1 VIRVLIADDHAVVR
15 HGLKRI
21 VSAELDMAVAGEAQN
36 GDELLAL
43 ARAESADIIVMDIT
57 MPGKTGL
64 EALKVLRKEHP
75 RLPVLVLSMH
85 PENQYAVRALKSG
98 AAGYLTKDSAPE
110 ELVKAIRKIVQGG
123 RYVSGA
129 LAERLAMGLG
139 GDDGQPQ
146 HERLSQREYQV
157 MCLLASGK
165 STSEIAETLNLS
177 VKTVSS
183 YRARILEKMAM
194 KGNGQLTRYAIENQL
209 VS

>member
-1 VIRVLIADDHAVVR
+1 MIRVLIADDHAVVR
-15 HGLKRI
+15 LGLKRI
-21 VSAELDMAVAGEAQN
+21 VSAEPDMDVVGDAQN
-36 GDELLAL
+36 ADDLLAL
-43 ARAESADIIVMDIT
+43 ARTVPADIVVMDIT
-57 MPGKTGL
+57 MPGKSGL
-64 EALKVLRKEHP
+64 EALRELHVEYP
-75 RLPVLVLSMH
+75 RLPVLMLSMH

-98 AAGYLTKDSAPE
+98 AAGYLTKEGAPE
-110 ELVKAIRKIVQGG
+110 ELVKAIRKIVSGG
-123 RYVSGA
+123 RYVSSA
-129 LAERLAMGLG
+129 LAERLAMGLV
-139 GDDGQPQ
+139 GDDGAPQ

-165 STSEIAETLNLS
+165 STSEVADELGLS